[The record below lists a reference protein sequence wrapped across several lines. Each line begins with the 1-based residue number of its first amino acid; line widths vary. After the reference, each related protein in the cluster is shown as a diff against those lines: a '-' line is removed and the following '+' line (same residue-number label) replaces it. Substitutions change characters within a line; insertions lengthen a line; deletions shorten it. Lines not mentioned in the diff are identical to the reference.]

1 MIRETDDFIKDII
14 DAIDDIE
21 IFLKGFDFN
30 TFIKN
35 KKTIYAVIRA
45 IEIIGEAVKKIPSTL
60 KDENPFIPWRQIAG
74 MRDKLIHGYF
84 GIDMMI
90 LWKTITED
98 IPKIRESVLQMMKN
112 KNIDKSGFSMVEI
125 AIVMVIIGILTAGGM
140 SMMRTLTE
148 RKSRNESIDYLN
160 RAKEAIITFSA
171 VNGRLPRPDNPANG
185 ITGVE
190 EPCAAANN
198 CSGFVPYRVLNLPS
212 RDPYG
217 RYVKYEIFVQLGAAG
232 ITLATTCNILQ
243 TWNVSSGT
251 RPLIVDQDDPAAAQI
266 AVPAILISG
275 GPMDADGLGG
285 QNQNQFDR
293 INAGIWQGDN
303 ITGLPNYIRNR
314 PIATFDDLVGYIGG
328 MELLS
333 NVCKQVVLTVNNP
346 TGGTGIVW
354 IRNIT
359 IAGSPNDIGSIND
372 NNSSVFNL
380 LSGSRIEVRNAA
392 GGGGAL
398 LATLNLPCFAA
409 PCAGNTYNVP

>member
-148 RKSRNESIDYLN
+148 RKMRNETIDYLN
-160 RAKEAIITFSA
+160 QCKDAITNYAIINGTLPFAASTQNGTMTANTFTGWLPYFDLRLKPTDS
-171 VNGRLPRPDNPANG
+171 NGRVLKYVINANLS
-185 ITGVE
+185 T
-190 EPCAAANN
+190 N
-198 CSGFVPYRVLNLPS
+198 R
-212 RDPYG
+212 
-217 RYVKYEIFVQLGAAG
+217 Q
-232 ITLATTCNILQ
+232 TTCNNLRAGIAG
-243 TWNVSSGT
+243 N
-251 RPLIVDQDDPAAAQI
+251 PLVVDAEGSTTNFPVA
-266 AVPAILISG
+266 AILISS
-275 GPMDADGLGG
+275 GPMDADSDG
-285 QNQNQFDR
+285 NVFDL
-293 INAGIWQGDN
+293 
-303 ITGLPNYIRNR
+303 ITGSPTHNGNNVTGAPNYLRN
-314 PIATFDDLVGYIGG
+314 PPTTTFDDLVVYIGG
-328 MELLS
+328 LELYGKLSCTKYDFCSNSGIDIRNNTGGNLYYKKNNGACTAWTNGTDQNLLPIDNYMIYSDSLCNSTTPCAITYAQHNQTDYNNNCQTNLDS
-333 NVCKQVVLTVNNP
+333 NVC
-346 TGGTGIVW
+346 
-354 IRNIT
+354 
-359 IAGSPNDIGSIND
+359 
-372 NNSSVFNL
+372 
-380 LSGSRIEVRNAA
+380 
-392 GGGGAL
+392 
-398 LATLNLPCFAA
+398 
-409 PCAGNTYNVP
+409 NTSDR